1 MPLEASRA
9 LLRRSRPST
18 GEARA
23 IVARIGGALAGRGYS
38 PEDDRLLVLGADHSC
53 IAPHADH
60 LGRPEMHPH
69 AAMVLAVSCLKD
81 LLNNPHGAG
90 GWKMETA

>member
-9 LLRRSRPST
+9 LLRKSRPYSD
-18 GEARA
+18 EVRA

-38 PEDDRLLVLGADHSC
+38 PEDNRLIVLGADHSC
-53 IAPHADH
+53 NAPHADH

-69 AAMVLAVSCLKD
+69 AAMVLAVSCLGD
-81 LLNNPHGAG
+81 LLKNPHGAG
-90 GWKMETA
+90 GCKMETA